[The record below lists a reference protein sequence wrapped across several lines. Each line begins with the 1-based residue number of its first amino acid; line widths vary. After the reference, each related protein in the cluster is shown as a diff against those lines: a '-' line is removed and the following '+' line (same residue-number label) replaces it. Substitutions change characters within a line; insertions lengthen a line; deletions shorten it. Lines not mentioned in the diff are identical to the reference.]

1 MGGMRDID
9 AFREVGLDAAIT
21 FSPFERMES
30 ADWRVSHRR
39 RETEYVEVS
48 TQIET
53 PGGTLTCRHDS
64 SPYTTWVA
72 DHLIKRDED
81 IYLYEKYGP
90 RHRLDNHALSDYYD
104 EVGEDGI
111 MRMFIIGYQGGCWQ
125 DACELVGTENMILAT
140 FDKPDWVHEL
150 LRILLEEKLRFI
162 YDEMKGARVDL
173 VETGGGASSNTVIS
187 PSIHSEFCVPYDRK
201 LHDALHD
208 VGHSVVYHTCGGM
221 MALLDLIPENNC
233 DVSETLSP
241 PGVGGDITDPLVVK
255 ESLGRKVSL
264 IGGLDQFN
272 ILGDGTETQIRDE
285 VWRLFRGF
293 GREGGYVMSA
303 SDHFFDVPV
312 DNLRI
317 YADAA
322 IQCVY

>member
-1 MGGMRDID
+1 
-9 AFREVGLDAAIT
+9 
-21 FSPFERMES
+21 
-30 ADWRVSHRR
+30 
-39 RETEYVEVS
+39 
-48 TQIET
+48 
-53 PGGTLTCRHDS
+53 
-64 SPYTTWVA
+64 
-72 DHLIKRDED
+72 
-81 IYLYEKYGP
+81 
-90 RHRLDNHALSDYYD
+90 
-104 EVGEDGI
+104 
-111 MRMFIIGYQGGCWQ
+111 
-125 DACELVGTENMILAT
+125 
-140 FDKPDWVHEL
+140 
-150 LRILLEEKLRFI
+150 
-162 YDEMKGARVDL
+162 
-173 VETGGGASSNTVIS
+173 
-187 PSIHSEFCVPYDRK
+187 